1 MPAANACS
9 NDPWGGRRT
18 ARNLR
23 SNLKRRKRQGR
34 TMHAYDRLPSTLRH
48 WLAEACLP
56 WSPASALKI
65 WEKAGGDRNPEA
77 ALARLDTIERSML
90 RRDARIWEVNA

>member
-1 MPAANACS
+1 
-9 NDPWGGRRT
+9 
-18 ARNLR
+18 
-23 SNLKRRKRQGR
+23 
-34 TMHAYDRLPSTLRH
+34 
-48 WLAEACLP
+48 LAEACLP